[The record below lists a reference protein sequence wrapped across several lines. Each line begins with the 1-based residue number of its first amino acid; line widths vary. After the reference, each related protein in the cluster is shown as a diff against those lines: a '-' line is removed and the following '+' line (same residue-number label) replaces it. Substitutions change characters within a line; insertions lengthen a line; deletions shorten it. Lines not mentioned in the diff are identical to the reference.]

1 MSNDA
6 FQLTPQD
13 VRTHDFAR
21 TFRGYDPRQVDAFK
35 QRLAE
40 EIDRLNRERVQ
51 AEERLKSAQ
60 DQLRAYR
67 ERERALNEALIAAQQ
82 LRTDTR
88 VQAEREAQM
97 IVHEAEAEGARIVD
111 RAKLDERIVRERTSA
126 AVGQF
131 NAYVASFR
139 FLLERQLG
147 EVDALQGAARTPV
160 AAPRVELATAADATG
175 RPPHVVLLPDVQP
188 AGERTE

>member
-1 MSNDA
+1 MSDEI

-21 TFRGYDPRQVDAFK
+21 AVRGYDRAQVDEFK

-40 EIDRLNRERVQ
+40 EIDRLTRARVQ

-67 ERERALNEALIAAQQ
+67 ERERALNEALVGAQQ
-82 LRTDTR
+82 LRADTHA
-88 VQAEREAQM
+88 QAEQEAGLVLREAQL
-97 IVHEAEAEGARIVD
+97 EAARIVD
-111 RAKLDERIVRERTSA
+111 RAKLDEQLVRERTEEA
-126 AVGQF
+126 IRQF

-139 FLLERQLG
+139 VLLERQLA
-147 EVDALQGAARTPV
+147 EVDGLQAAARTP
-160 AAPRVELATAADATG
+160 APH
-175 RPPHVVLLPDVQP
+175 RPPALSEIEVG
-188 AGERTE
+188 AGDAG

>member
-1 MSNDA
+1 MSDEI

-21 TFRGYDPRQVDAFK
+21 AVRGYDRAQVDEFK

-40 EIDRLNRERVQ
+40 EIDRLTRARIQ

-67 ERERALNEALIAAQQ
+67 ERERALNEALVGAQQ
-82 LRTDTR
+82 LRADTHA
-88 VQAEREAQM
+88 QAEQEAGLVRREAQL
-97 IVHEAEAEGARIVD
+97 EAARIVD
-111 RAKLDERIVRERTSA
+111 RAKLDEQLVRERTEEA
-126 AVGQF
+126 IRQF

-139 FLLERQLG
+139 VLLERQLA
-147 EVDALQGAARTPV
+147 EVDGLQAAART
-160 AAPRVELATAADATG
+160 AAPT
-175 RPPHVVLLPDVQP
+175 RPPAMSEIEVG
-188 AGERTE
+188 AGDAG

>member
-1 MSNDA
+1 MSDEI

-21 TFRGYDPRQVDAFK
+21 AVRGYDRAQVDEFK

-40 EIDRLNRERVQ
+40 EIDRLTRARIQ

-67 ERERALNEALIAAQQ
+67 ERERALNEALVGAQQ
-82 LRTDTR
+82 LRADTHA
-88 VQAEREAQM
+88 QAEQEAGLVLREAQL
-97 IVHEAEAEGARIVD
+97 EAARIVD
-111 RAKLDERIVRERTSA
+111 RAKLDEQLVRERTEEA
-126 AVGQF
+126 IRQF

-139 FLLERQLG
+139 VLLERQLA
-147 EVDALQGAARTPV
+147 EVDGLQAAARTPV
-160 AAPRVELATAADATG
+160 PH
-175 RPPHVVLLPDVQP
+175 RPPPLSEIEVG
-188 AGERTE
+188 AGDAD

>member
-1 MSNDA
+1 MSDEI

-21 TFRGYDPRQVDAFK
+21 AVRGYDRAQVDEFK

-40 EIDRLNRERVQ
+40 EIDRLTRARIQ

-67 ERERALNEALIAAQQ
+67 ERERALNEALVGAQQ
-82 LRTDTR
+82 LRADTHA
-88 VQAEREAQM
+88 QAEQEAGLVLREAQL
-97 IVHEAEAEGARIVD
+97 EAARIVD
-111 RAKLDERIVRERTSA
+111 RARLDEQLVRERTEEA
-126 AVGQF
+126 IRQF

-139 FLLERQLG
+139 VLLERQLA
-147 EVDALQGAARTPV
+147 EVDGLQAAARTPAPHRPPALSEIEV
-160 AAPRVELATAADATG
+160 AAGDAG
-175 RPPHVVLLPDVQP
+175 
-188 AGERTE
+188 

>member
-1 MSNDA
+1 MSDEI

-21 TFRGYDPRQVDAFK
+21 AVRGYDRAQVDEFK

-40 EIDRLNRERVQ
+40 EIDRLTRARIQ

-67 ERERALNEALIAAQQ
+67 ERERALNEALVGAQQ
-82 LRTDTR
+82 LRADTHA
-88 VQAEREAQM
+88 QAEQEAGLVLREAQL
-97 IVHEAEAEGARIVD
+97 EAARIVD
-111 RAKLDERIVRERTSA
+111 RAKLDEQLVRERTEEA
-126 AVGQF
+126 IRQF

-139 FLLERQLG
+139 VLLERQLA
-147 EVDALQGAARTPV
+147 EVDGLQAAART
-160 AAPRVELATAADATG
+160 AAPT
-175 RPPHVVLLPDVQP
+175 RPPAMSEIGVG
-188 AGERTE
+188 AGDAG

>member
-1 MSNDA
+1 MSDDA

-21 TFRGYDPRQVDAFK
+21 AVRGYDRAQVDDFK

-40 EIDRLNRERVQ
+40 EIDRLIRARIQ

-67 ERERALNEALIAAQQ
+67 ERERALNEALVAAQQ
-82 LRTDTR
+82 LRADTKT
-88 VQAEREAQM
+88 QA
-97 IVHEAEAEGARIVD
+97 EAEAAIVLREAHAEGAKAVD
-111 RAKLDERIVRERTSA
+111 RAKLEEQLVRERTDDA
-126 AVGQF
+126 IRQF

-139 FLLERQLG
+139 LLLERQLA
-147 EVDALQGAARTPV
+147 EVEGLQAAARATPNRSV
-160 AAPRVELATAADATG
+160 AVSEIEVG
-175 RPPHVVLLPDVQP
+175 
-188 AGERTE
+188 AGETR

>member
-6 FQLTPQD
+6 FQLTPQE
-13 VRTHDFAR
+13 VRAHDFAR
-21 TFRGYDPRQVDAFK
+21 AFRGYDPRQVDDFK
-35 QRLAE
+35 LRLAE

-82 LRTDTR
+82 LRVDSR
-88 VQAEREAQM
+88 AQAEREAQA
-97 IVHEAEAEGARIVD
+97 IVREAVTEAARVVD
-111 RAKLDERIVRERTSA
+111 RAKLDEQLVRERTVS

-131 NAYVASFR
+131 NAYAASFR
-139 FLLERQLG
+139 LLLERQLG
-147 EVDALQGAARTPV
+147 EVDALQAAARAQV
-160 AAPRVELATAADATG
+160 AVPRLEAGAPAVS
-175 RPPHVVLLPDVQP
+175 LPEMEP
-188 AGERTE
+188 AGENTE

>member
-1 MSNDA
+1 MSDEI

-21 TFRGYDPRQVDAFK
+21 ALRGYDRVQVDEFK

-40 EIDRLNRERVQ
+40 EIDRLTRARIQ

-67 ERERALNEALIAAQQ
+67 ERERALNEALVGAQQ
-82 LRTDTR
+82 LRADTHA
-88 VQAEREAQM
+88 QAEQEAGLVLREAQL
-97 IVHEAEAEGARIVD
+97 EAARIVD
-111 RAKLDERIVRERTSA
+111 RAKLDEQLVRERTEEA
-126 AVGQF
+126 IRQF

-139 FLLERQLG
+139 VLLERQLA
-147 EVDALQGAARTPV
+147 EVDGLQAAART
-160 AAPRVELATAADATG
+160 AAPT
-175 RPPHVVLLPDVQP
+175 RPPALEIEVG
-188 AGERTE
+188 AGDAG

>member
-1 MSNDA
+1 MSDEI

-21 TFRGYDPRQVDAFK
+21 AVRGYDRAQVDEFK

-40 EIDRLNRERVQ
+40 EIDRLTRARIQ

-67 ERERALNEALIAAQQ
+67 ERERALNEALVGAQQ
-82 LRTDTR
+82 LRADTHA
-88 VQAEREAQM
+88 QAEQEAGLVLREAQL
-97 IVHEAEAEGARIVD
+97 EAARIVD
-111 RAKLDERIVRERTSA
+111 RAKLDEQLVRERTEEA
-126 AVGQF
+126 IRQF

-139 FLLERQLG
+139 VLLERQLA
-147 EVDALQGAARTPV
+147 EVDGLQAAARTPV
-160 AAPRVELATAADATG
+160 AH
-175 RPPHVVLLPDVQP
+175 RPPPLSEIEVG
-188 AGERTE
+188 AGDAD

>member
-1 MSNDA
+1 MSNDV
-6 FQLTPQD
+6 FQLTPQE
-13 VRTHDFAR
+13 VRAHDFAR
-21 TFRGYDPRQVDAFK
+21 AFRGYDPRHVDEFK
-35 QRLAE
+35 LRLAE

-82 LRTDTR
+82 LRVDSR
-88 VQAEREAQM
+88 EQAEREAQA
-97 IVHEAEAEGARIVD
+97 IIREATAEAARIVD
-111 RAKLDERIVRERTSA
+111 RAKLDEHLVRERTA
-126 AVGQF
+126 AAIGQF

-139 FLLERQLG
+139 LLLERQLG
-147 EVDALQGAARTPV
+147 EVDALQAAAR
-160 AAPRVELATAADATG
+160 AQGGAPRLDNGAHAATLAEMEA
-175 RPPHVVLLPDVQP
+175 

>member
-1 MSNDA
+1 MSDEI

-21 TFRGYDPRQVDAFK
+21 AVRGYDRAQVDEFK

-40 EIDRLNRERVQ
+40 EIDRLTRARIQ

-67 ERERALNEALIAAQQ
+67 ERERALNEALVGV
-82 LRTDTR
+82 L
-88 VQAEREAQM
+88 REAQL
-97 IVHEAEAEGARIVD
+97 EAARIVD
-111 RAKLDERIVRERTSA
+111 RAKLDEQLVRERTEEA
-126 AVGQF
+126 IRQF

-139 FLLERQLG
+139 VLLERQLA
-147 EVDALQGAARTPV
+147 EVDGLQAAARTPV
-160 AAPRVELATAADATG
+160 PHRPLPLSEIEVGAGDAD
-175 RPPHVVLLPDVQP
+175 
-188 AGERTE
+188 